1 MTRLRIALTHNL
13 KRIDARRNDA
23 EAEYDSP
30 KTVAAI
36 ARAIGSFG
44 HRVVPLEAD
53 PTLPVRLARARV
65 DLVFNI
71 AEGRAGRSREA
82 HVPALCELLEIPY
95 TGSDPAALC
104 ATLDKAMGKRIL
116 RDGGVP
122 TPDFFVCETGSEPLP
137 RGWRFPAIVKPNLEG
152 TSKGITGASVVDD
165 EAALRR
171 RCRRMI
177 RRYRQ
182 PALAERYVAGREF
195 TVGIVGWPRPVVFP
209 PMEVVFLRPGPRTVY
224 EYSLK
229 QDWEGKLEYVCPAR
243 IPRRLDDE
251 MRRLAL
257 ASFRLLGCRDVAR
270 VDFRVDEKGRPW
282 VIELNPLPGLTP
294 DYSDL
299 VLNAAAAGVGYR
311 ELIGRILAAG
321 LRRLALT
328 RRSKSPRGA
337 RVREG

>member
-1 MTRLRIALTHNL
+1 MTGLRVALTYNL

-30 KTVAAI
+30 KTVAAL
-36 ARAIGSFG
+36 ARAIAARG
-44 HRVVPLEAD
+44 HRVVRIEAD
-53 PTLPVRLARARV
+53 ARLPVRLARARV

-71 AEGRAGRSREA
+71 AEGRGGRSREA
-82 HVPALCELLEIPY
+82 HVPALCELLGIPY

-116 RDGGVP
+116 RNGGVP
-122 TPDFFVCETGSEPLP
+122 TPDFFVCETGREPLP
-137 RGWRFPAIVKPNLEG
+137 RGWRFPAIVKPNFEG
-152 TSKGITGASVVDD
+152 TSKGITGASVVED
-165 EAALRR
+165 EASMRR

-182 PALAERYVAGREF
+182 PALVERYVAGREF
-195 TVGIVGWPRPVVFP
+195 TVGLVGWPRPVVFP

-243 IPRRLDDE
+243 IPPGLSEEIRR
-251 MRRLAL
+251 RAL
-257 ASFRLLGCRDVAR
+257 ESFRLFGCRDMAR
-270 VDFRVDEKGRPW
+270 VDFRVDGRGRPW
-282 VIELNPLPGLTP
+282 VIEVNPLPGLTP
-294 DYSDL
+294 GYSDL
-299 VLNAAAAGVGYR
+299 VLNAAAAGVAYD
-311 ELIGRILAAG
+311 ELIGRILAGG

-328 RRSKSPRGA
+328 ERSGLRRRAPVPA
-337 RVREG
+337 R

>member
-1 MTRLRIALTHNL
+1 MVGLRIALTYNL
-13 KRIDARRNDA
+13 KRIDARRDDA

-30 KTVAAI
+30 KTVAAL
-36 ARAIGSFG
+36 ARAIAAGG
-44 HRVVPLEAD
+44 HRVVRIEAD
-53 PTLPVRLARARV
+53 ARLPARLARAGV

-71 AEGRAGRSREA
+71 AEGRSGRSREA
-82 HVPALCELLEIPY
+82 HVPALCELLGIPY

-122 TPDFFVCETGSEPLP
+122 TPDFFVCETGHEPLP
-137 RGWRFPAIVKPNLEG
+137 RGWRFPSIVKPNLEG

-165 EAALRR
+165 EASLRR

-182 PALAERYVAGREF
+182 PALVERYVAGREF

-209 PMEVVFLRPGPRTVY
+209 PMEVVFLRSGPRTVY

-243 IPRRLDDE
+243 IPRPLADE
-251 MRRLAL
+251 IRRRAL
-257 ASFRLLGCRDVAR
+257 EAFHLFGCRDVAR
-270 VDFRVDEKGRPW
+270 VDFRVDARGRPW

-294 DYSDL
+294 GYSDL
-299 VLNAAAAGVGYR
+299 VLNAAAVGVGYD
-311 ELIGRILAAG
+311 ELVARILAGG
-321 LRRLALT
+321 LRRRAIM
-328 RRSKSPRGA
+328 RRSGLRRRG
-337 RVREG
+337 RVPAG